1 MINNITIKGVASY
14 KSEACLRTDK
24 NVNLI
29 YGLNG
34 SGKSTISE
42 FLRNRNSEIYKGCF
56 VEPDINDLELEI
68 LVYNENYVNDVFY
81 SSETQKGIF
90 SLSKENAEARKK
102 IDSANL
108 IIVREGEKLEI
119 KGKEKREEKE
129 GLDRITSSFSETIW
143 EIKKEYASGD
153 RALEYCFSGLK
164 KSKEQFLDYF
174 MKLPEPERE
183 PYYTIEELEEEAQ
196 MLNSARDKEMSPIS
210 EISFPANSIEKDPIF
225 KEVITGNPNSK
236 VAKLIDEL
244 HNSNWIKTGLSFKAN
259 KVCPFCQRPYDD
271 SNILQELKDYF
282 NDDYE
287 RSIHI
292 ISTLKLSY
300 ESLKNDIS
308 IDITIFNDFKPISYL
323 VDSLNSALKNLKEIA
338 SKNYSLIQ
346 NKLSN
351 PSQIIELVDSSAL
364 LMEANEIV
372 KKANSIITDFNGKVK
387 KIDDEL
393 AVIKSKFWNR
403 QRYNYV
409 QSVKNYLSQ
418 KIEREKKMSNSEAA
432 IKSIQESIVVQK
444 GIIEKEQQNIVNIEE
459 SIEHINTMLTDMG
472 ITDFKITKS
481 LEEGLYRI
489 ARGTDDGP
497 IFKTLSEGER
507 TIISVLYFVETCK
520 GIIEKNQT
528 KKQRIIIIDDPVSS
542 LSNIYV
548 FNIARLLRNV
558 FYPELVKDSGGESL
572 YKVNPKFEQ
581 VFILTHSL
589 YFFYEMTEIDK
600 NKRHASQALFRVS
613 KTDAGSKIEP
623 MYYEHIQNDYHA
635 YWMAIKDKNTNPALI
650 ANCMRNIIEYFFN
663 FVEKR
668 DLNNVFQ
675 LGRFKQPKY
684 QAFQRY
690 INRESHSL
698 GQNIF
703 DFKEF
708 DYAIFMDALKMVFV
722 ESGYEDHYKKMME
735 IK

>member
-1 MINNITIKGVASY
+1 MINNIIITGVASY
-14 KSEACLRTDK
+14 KSEACLRTNR

-56 VEPDINDLELEI
+56 VEPDINDSELEI
-68 LVYNENYVNDVFY
+68 LVYNENYVDDVFY

-102 IDSANL
+102 IDSANT
-108 IIVREGEKLEI
+108 IIAQEGKKLEI
-119 KGKEKREEKE
+119 KRTENQEEKKE
-129 GLDRITSSFSETIW
+129 LYRITSLFSEEIW
-143 EIKKEYASGD
+143 EIKKEYTSGD
-153 RALEYCFSGLK
+153 RVLEYCLSGLK
-164 KSKEQFLDYF
+164 KSKEQFLDHF
-174 MKLPEPERE
+174 MGLPEPDGE
-183 PYYTIEELEEEAQ
+183 PDCTIEELEEEAQ
-196 MLNSARDKEMSPIS
+196 RLNNARGKEMPLIS
-210 EISFPANSIEKDPIF
+210 DILFPANPIEKDPIF
-225 KEVITGNPNSK
+225 REVITGNPNSK

-244 HNSNWIKTGLSFKAN
+244 HNSNWIKVGLSFKAN

-271 SNILQELKDYF
+271 LNILQELKDYF

-287 RSIHI
+287 RSIHT
-292 ISTLKLSY
+292 ISTLKQSY
-300 ESLKNDIS
+300 ENLKNDIP
-308 IDITIFNDFKPISYL
+308 INITIFNDFKPISHL
-323 VDSLNSALKNLKEIA
+323 VDSLNPALKKLKEIA
-338 SKNYSLIQ
+338 SKNDNLIQ

-351 PSQIIELVDSSAL
+351 PSQIIEFVDSSASL
-364 LMEANEIV
+364 LEANEIV
-372 KKANSIITDFNGKVK
+372 KKANSIITDFNGKVQ

-393 AVIKSKFWNR
+393 AIIKSKFWNR
-403 QRYNYV
+403 QRYDYDRY
-409 QSVKNYLSQ
+409 VKNYLDQ
-418 KIEREKKMSNSEAA
+418 KIEQEKKISKSEAT
-432 IKSIQESIVVQK
+432 IKSIKENIAVQK

-459 SIEHINTMLTDMG
+459 SIEHINTMLIDMG
-472 ITDFKITKS
+472 INDFHIAKS
-481 LEEGLYRI
+481 KEEGLYRI

-528 KKQRIIIIDDPVSS
+528 KKKRIIVIDDPVSS

-558 FYPELVKDSGGESL
+558 FYPELVKDSVDKSL
-572 YKVNPKFEQ
+572 YKVNSKFEQ

-613 KTDAGSKIEP
+613 KTDAGSKIEL
-623 MYYEHIQNDYHA
+623 MHYEHIQNDYHA
-635 YWMAIKDKNTNPALI
+635 YWMAIKDENTNPALI

-675 LGRFKQPKY
+675 LEKFKQPKY

-708 DYAIFMDALKMVFV
+708 DYVIFMDALKMIFV